1 VRMRFCRDGRPDDPD
16 PLDPPGGDDLG
27 LADPGGPD
35 LVRVDGGLGALRPRG
50 DPPTPGV
57 VARTGLL
64 GAARSP
70 GSRWRPG
77 DARARRTPPPTYQGT
92 PTTRPALRAST
103 QTPRPRGTRRP
114 GAFCVGAPRD
124 TAPPPPTSKENASD
138 VAGLTDARADTPA
151 IAGRR
156 RPGRRHPGPQLHRS
170 ALRPRVR
177 RTAPGVVGR
186 TRPGMRSSPVSGAD
200 GQPLGYR

>member
-1 VRMRFCRDGRPDDPD
+1 MRFCRDGRPDDPD

-35 LVRVDGGLGALRPRG
+35 LVLVDGGLGALRPRG
-50 DPPTPGV
+50 DPPTPGG
-57 VARTGLL
+57 VARTGLV

-103 QTPRPRGTRRP
+103 QTPRPSRGGAALAGVTPDGIAIGARYDP
-114 GAFCVGAPRD
+114 GCA
-124 TAPPPPTSKENASD
+124 
-138 VAGLTDARADTPA
+138 ARLP
-151 IAGRR
+151 GSEGG
-156 RPGRRHPGPQLHRS
+156 PGRRGEPAHSPGR
-170 ALRPRVR
+170 A
-177 RTAPGVVGR
+177 
-186 TRPGMRSSPVSGAD
+186 
-200 GQPLGYR
+200 